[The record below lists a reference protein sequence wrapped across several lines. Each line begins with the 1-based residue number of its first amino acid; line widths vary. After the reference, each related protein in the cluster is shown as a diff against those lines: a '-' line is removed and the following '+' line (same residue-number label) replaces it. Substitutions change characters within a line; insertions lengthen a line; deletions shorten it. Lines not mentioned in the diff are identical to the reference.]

1 MYLQDQINLIDNK
14 NRLKY
19 IVSFL
24 GKSFKKLKKIFY
36 ILLHL
41 LRGLVGNKL
50 RAIFEIKGDFQ
61 KLRAIY
67 SLLNPTEK
75 I

>member
-1 MYLQDQINLIDNK
+1 MVLQYSHSQSSDP
-14 NRLKY
+14 
-19 IVSFL
+19 
-24 GKSFKKLKKIFY
+24 
-36 ILLHL
+36 
-41 LRGLVGNKL
+41 RGLVGNKL

-67 SLLNPTEK
+67 SLLNQTPGFKLIIIE